1 MLEGKIEIGDTYVWK
16 TDNPKVYKI
25 INVIDKREGDLMREF
40 GILESDENLLWI
52 GFEDEYGDKA
62 WTQEARFREACIEV
76 DKHLEKNESIT
87 LKPPLT
93 PSSPQT
99 ITLTIEIPAEFEE
112 EFTEFLK
119 ESLGEGYHITRE
131 LKPYYH
137 VREKD
142 SAY

>member
-1 MLEGKIEIGDTYVWK
+1 MLEGKIQIGDTYVWK
-16 TDNPKVYKI
+16 TDNPKTYKI
-25 INVIDKREGDLMREF
+25 VNVIDIREADLMKEF
-40 GILESDENLLWI
+40 DILEEDENLLWI
-52 GFEDEYGDKA
+52 GFEDEDGNKA
-62 WTQEARFREACIEV
+62 WIQEAGFREACIELNH
-76 DKHLEKNESIT
+76 HLEKIEPVN

-93 PSSPQT
+93 PSSLQT

-119 ESLGEGYHITRE
+119 ESLGEEYNITRE

-137 VREKD
+137 VKEKD